1 MKWITS
7 QLGPARDLDVY
18 VRRSVDPLERGKHPA
33 VGSHALK
40 QAAERRRK
48 AAFSQARAAIRSTR
62 YRKVILDV
70 AEWLNAGAWL
80 TADNVETRLHQRRAV
95 VDFVRDEM
103 TRRRKKLAKKK
114 RNFGKTDVRAR
125 HKIRISAKKLRY
137 ANEFFASIF
146 VGRKAKKQRRV
157 LAKSLK
163 RLQSSLGDLNDFALH
178 GRLGGRLARAR
189 PIRTRGRRA
198 RRRAFAAGTIAGR
211 ERAQVRPLLKSAR
224 RALGDIAAA
233 KAILAEVTSDPQRL
247 FPRLPWLPAYA
258 APAF

>member
-1 MKWITS
+1 
-7 QLGPARDLDVY
+7 
-18 VRRSVDPLERGKHPA
+18 
-33 VGSHALK
+33 
-40 QAAERRRK
+40 
-48 AAFSQARAAIRSTR
+48 
-62 YRKVILDV
+62 
-70 AEWLNAGAWL
+70 
-80 TADNVETRLHQRRAV
+80 
-95 VDFVRDEM
+95 
-103 TRRRKKLAKKK
+103 
-114 RNFGKTDVRAR
+114 VRAR